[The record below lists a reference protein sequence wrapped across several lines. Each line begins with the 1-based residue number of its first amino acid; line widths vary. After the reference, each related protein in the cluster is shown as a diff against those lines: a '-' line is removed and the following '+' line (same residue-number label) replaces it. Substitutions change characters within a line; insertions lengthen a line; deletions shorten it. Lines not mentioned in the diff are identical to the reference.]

1 VKDYNFNVILNEAL
15 VEDIQNAVDYYSNT
29 NENLGKRFYKLVKGE
44 LKSLKKD
51 ALLYQIRY
59 KNIRCLAVEKFSYL
73 IHFNVNQKTNTVFV
87 FALICTY
94 KNPNDHWIK

>member
-1 VKDYNFNVILNEAL
+1 VILNEAL
-15 VEDIQNAVDYYSNT
+15 VEDIQNAVDYYSNI

-44 LKSLKKD
+44 LNSLKKD

-59 KNIRCLAVEKFSYL
+59 KNIRCLAVEKFPYL

-87 FALICTY
+87 FALFCTY
-94 KNPNDHWIK
+94 KNPNEHWIK